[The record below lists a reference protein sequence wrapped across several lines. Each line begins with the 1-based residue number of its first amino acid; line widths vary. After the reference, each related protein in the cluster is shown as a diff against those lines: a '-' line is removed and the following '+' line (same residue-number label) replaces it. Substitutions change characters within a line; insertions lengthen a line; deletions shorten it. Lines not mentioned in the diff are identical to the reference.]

1 LKRTKFAKHYIA
13 IILILFLIG
22 FCLWF
27 FLLRFYK
34 YTDDAYVEGNQIIIT
49 PLIPSFV
56 KAIHSD
62 DTFLIKKGQLLIEL
76 DDTDA
81 KIALKK
87 AEESFATTVREV
99 CQLFHQ
105 VFAYQAEIEI
115 KRALFVKAKQDFDHR
130 QHVVE
135 EGGVS
140 VENYEHSIAALTES
154 IYSLQMTE
162 VLYKKSLAM
171 IQNTSIRNHP
181 MVLNSA
187 AKLVDAWVNLYRCKI
202 YSPVEGLGA
211 QRTIQ
216 VGKWVAPG
224 EPLMSVIPL
233 DQIWVNANYKET
245 QLKKMRIGQSVKV
258 TADLYGRGVIFHGTI
273 LGLPG
278 GAGNAFSLLPPQN
291 LSGNWIKIVQR
302 LPVRVGL
309 RPEEL
314 KKHPLRIGL
323 SMEATTDVH
332 DISGEMVPE
341 TTAGSPTYETPIY
354 RLEEIGSELLI
365 EKIFNENFDP
375 HLEFYKTT
383 PFIPREIQK
392 SGNSQSGAQDFD
404 QDLAGA
410 EAAPVV
416 HRGNA
421 GGSKDWDADRG
432 SSPFLKHERYIEK

>member
-1 LKRTKFAKHYIA
+1 MNRSKFAKHYIA
-13 IILILFLIG
+13 ITLILSFIG

-27 FLLRFYK
+27 FIFRFYK
-34 YTDDAYVEGNQIIIT
+34 YTDDAYVEGNQILIT

-81 KIALKK
+81 KLALIK
-87 AEESFATTVREV
+87 AEETFATTVREV
-99 CQLFHQ
+99 CQLFHE
-105 VFAYQAEIEI
+105 VFAYKAEIEV
-115 KRALFVKAKQDFDHR
+115 KRALFIKAKQDFDHR
-130 QHVVE
+130 KSVVE

-140 VENYEHSIAALTES
+140 VENYEHAIAALTES

-162 VLYKKSLAM
+162 ASYYKRLAM

-181 MVLNSA
+181 MVLNAA
-187 AKLVDAWVNLYRCKI
+187 AKFVDAWVNLYRCKI

-224 EPLMSVIPL
+224 EPLMAVIPL

-245 QLKKMRIGQSVKV
+245 QLKRMRIGQSVKV
-258 TADLYGRGVIFHGTI
+258 TSDLYGKEVIFHGTI

-309 RPEEL
+309 RPSEL
-314 KKHPLRIGL
+314 EKYPLRIGL
-323 SMEATTDVH
+323 SMEALTDVH
-332 DISGEMVPE
+332 DTKGEMVPE

-354 RLEEIGSELLI
+354 KLEKEGSEI
-365 EKIFNENFDP
+365 AVEKIFHENFDP
-375 HLEFYKTT
+375 HLELYKTT
-383 PFIPREIQK
+383 PFKE
-392 SGNSQSGAQDFD
+392 S
-404 QDLAGA
+404 
-410 EAAPVV
+410 
-416 HRGNA
+416 
-421 GGSKDWDADRG
+421 
-432 SSPFLKHERYIEK
+432 